1 MSARGKDERS
11 MAGRIALYAVLAY
24 LLGSFPSAYVVGYL
38 VSGID
43 IRHTGNGNVGARNT
57 AHYVGPQ
64 AGVCVA
70 LLDIAK
76 GSIAVWLAQGA
87 GLSRWWVL
95 IIGAIAVLGHDF
107 MLFLGFQGGQGM
119 ATTVGV
125 LLVLLPVQ
133 TTVGVVAA
141 LTMRFILHIHFD
153 LSAAIGLGAI
163 PLLAWLT
170 RQPIELVL
178 YPVAL
183 LPVIGLRK
191 LASTAAGATKRE
203 ERLRSVAR
211 ENGSKE

>member
-1 MSARGKDERS
+1 

-24 LLGSFPSAYVVGYL
+24 LLGSFPSAYIVGYL
-38 VSGID
+38 ARGID
-43 IRHTGNGNVGARNT
+43 IRRIGNGNIGARNT
-57 AHYVGPQ
+57 ARHVGPQ

-76 GSIAVWLAQGA
+76 GSLAVLLAQGA
-87 GLSRWWVL
+87 GLPHSWVL
-95 IIGAIAVLGHDF
+95 ITGAIAVLGHDF

-125 LLVLLPVQ
+125 LLVLLPAQ
-133 TTVGVVAA
+133 TIAGVVIA
-141 LTMRFILHIHFD
+141 LTMRFLLRIHFD
-153 LSAAIGLGAI
+153 LSAAVGLGAI
-163 PLLAWLT
+163 PLLAWIT

-183 LPVIGLRK
+183 LPIIGLRK
-191 LASTAAGATKRE
+191 LASTYG
-203 ERLRSVAR
+203 ERLTSAAH